1 MDLKQLL
8 NIILD
13 ARWNK
18 YSWRLQVVE
27 GTRCYVHWKAT
38 LSKHDSRI
46 AALSITGYGSR
57 KCGCAIADALKPYT
71 TTTSILG

>member
-38 LSKHDSRI
+38 LSKHHSRI
-46 AALSITGYGSR
+46 ATLSIRGYGSGKR
-57 KCGCAIADALKPYT
+57 GCGIADALKTYT
-71 TTTSILG
+71 TTISILD